1 MANKVTLKNVADY
14 VGVSTAT
21 VSYVLNGKQQSISD
35 ETKEAILNAVK
46 VLGYYPNM
54 NAKELAS
61 NRSQLIGVVVPQTEG
76 DNKSVFANSFYG
88 EILGSIERE
97 ARQHGYQVVISCA
110 DLDDNYIR
118 IAYERNLS
126 GIIAIGVYQ
135 DEILSKLSQTK
146 IPVILIDSYCK
157 TKDFGNVRIDDEQGS
172 YLATSYLIRKGH
184 RNIGFLCGH
193 IQENGVMQKRFLGY
207 RKALEETGIDLN
219 PRWVFERKV
228 SFEDGRMASADIV
241 KALPDITG
249 LICTADIMAIGLM
262 KGLHAYKVEVPED
275 LSVVGFDDVEISNYL
290 EPGLTTVHQ
299 AIAEKGAKAFD
310 SLLNEIRGNGK
321 QQDIILPVSIVE
333 RESVKELT
341 R

>member
-1 MANKVTLKNVADY
+1 MMNNKVTLKNVADY

-46 VLGYYPNM
+46 ELGYYPNM

-61 NRSQLIGVVVPQTEG
+61 NRSQLIGVVVPQ
-76 DNKSVFANSFYG
+76 
-88 EILGSIERE
+88 IERE
-97 ARQHGYQVVISCA
+97 ARQQGYQVVISCA

-135 DEILSKLSQTK
+135 DEILSKLSETK
-146 IPVILIDSYCK
+146 IPVVLIDSYCK
-157 TKDFGNVRIDDEQGS
+157 TQDFDNVRIDDEQGS

-184 RNIGFLCGH
+184 SRI
-193 IQENGVMQKRFLGY
+193 
-207 RKALEETGIDLN
+207 
-219 PRWVFERKV
+219 FERKV
-228 SFEDGRMASADIV
+228 SFEDGRLAAAHV
-241 KALPDITG
+241 AKALPEMTG
-249 LICTADIMAIGLM
+249 LVCTADIMAIGLM
-262 KGLHAYKVEVPED
+262 KGLHAYRVTVPED
-275 LSVVGFDDVEISNYL
+275 LSLIGFDDLEIANYL

-299 AIAEKGAKAFD
+299 AIAEKGAKAFG
-310 SLLNEIRGNGK
+310 SLLNEINGNRK
-321 QQDIILPVSIVE
+321 QEDIVLPVSIIE